1 MKSKT
6 QMREIH
12 LPRRLLRRIEKP
24 ARYLGGEWNSISKEA
39 NLADGRPRLRFA
51 FCFPDIY
58 EVGMS
63 NLALR
68 ILYDLL
74 NRRDDQLCERFFEP
88 GADLRG
94 IMIRENIP
102 LFSVENG
109 RVLKD
114 FDFVGFTLQYEMSFP
129 TVLDMLKLGGIPLLQ
144 KDRREEDPLVVAGG
158 PVVFNAEPVADFF
171 DLIMIGEGEE
181 LLPEVMDCYRKVRA
195 EGGCK
200 ADFLKAAAQIEGVY
214 VPSFYEAVYEEDG
227 RFRELKALKDFVP
240 KRPVKRIVR
249 DLDATSAPEK
259 VLVPHIEIVHDRVFL
274 ELYRGCGN
282 GCRFCQAGM
291 IYRPL
296 RENSAE
302 TLVNRARAMLA
313 SSGYEE
319 LGLMSLSTG
328 DYSELFPLIE
338 ALLPELEES
347 HVNLSLPSL
356 RLDSVSMELLD
367 RVSRTRKAGLTFAP
381 EAGSQMARDRINKNI
396 QESDLLTAAR
406 EAFIKGWDRL
416 KLYFMLGLPGETDED
431 IYGIADLCK
440 KLLSLW
446 QEVRE
451 ESAGPRRK
459 LIITVSTSFFIPKP
473 WTPFQYVAQISRL
486 EMERRQGLLASLLK
500 DRRLSYQWHDFDTS
514 EIEAL
519 LARGDRR
526 LSRVLLHVVEEGA
539 FMEGERQNF
548 SYERWL
554 RALSREGL
562 DLDFFAH
569 RERPENEN
577 FPWDF
582 IETGLKKSFLWQE
595 YQRGLEG
602 QCSPDCRKG
611 CRACGASS
619 YRAAIC
625 LSEK

>member
-1 MKSKT
+1 
-6 QMREIH
+6 
-12 LPRRLLRRIEKP
+12 
-24 ARYLGGEWNSISKEA
+24 
-39 NLADGRPRLRFA
+39 
-51 FCFPDIY
+51 
-58 EVGMS
+58 
-63 NLALR
+63 
-68 ILYDLL
+68 
-74 NRRDDQLCERFFEP
+74 
-88 GADLRG
+88 
-94 IMIRENIP
+94 
-102 LFSVENG
+102 
-109 RVLKD
+109 
-114 FDFVGFTLQYEMSFP
+114 
-129 TVLDMLKLGGIPLLQ
+129 
-144 KDRREEDPLVVAGG
+144 
-158 PVVFNAEPVADFF
+158 
-171 DLIMIGEGEE
+171 
-181 LLPEVMDCYRKVRA
+181 
-195 EGGCK
+195 
-200 ADFLKAAAQIEGVY
+200 
-214 VPSFYEAVYEEDG
+214 
-227 RFRELKALKDFVP
+227 
-240 KRPVKRIVR
+240 
-249 DLDATSAPEK
+249 
-259 VLVPHIEIVHDRVFL
+259 
-274 ELYRGCGN
+274 
-282 GCRFCQAGM
+282 
-291 IYRPL
+291 
-296 RENSAE
+296 
-302 TLVNRARAMLA
+302 
-313 SSGYEE
+313 
-319 LGLMSLSTG
+319 
-328 DYSELFPLIE
+328 
-338 ALLPELEES
+338 
-347 HVNLSLPSL
+347 
-356 RLDSVSMELLD
+356 MELLD

-569 RERPENEN
+569 RERPEDEN